1 MAKNV
6 PSQKNLIGSSTPEQ
20 DAANLL
26 HMLFQVED
34 ELSLQAL
41 VDSTNEKNSLKKHND
56 ETHSTKWI
64 PEKVREGRPGE
75 YTLITI
81 NFRSLL
87 GEDFTFLLPFAIFFF
102 TRLDSKLYTPTKE
115 PDNLHLTPTIFKMPS
130 TLGVTISCTW
140 KIERDHN
147 FQGS

>member
-34 ELSLQAL
+34 ELSLQAW

-56 ETHSTKWI
+56 ETHSTK
-64 PEKVREGRPGE
+64 
-75 YTLITI
+75 
-81 NFRSLL
+81 
-87 GEDFTFLLPFAIFFF
+87 
-102 TRLDSKLYTPTKE
+102 
-115 PDNLHLTPTIFKMPS
+115 
-130 TLGVTISCTW
+130 
-140 KIERDHN
+140 
-147 FQGS
+147 